1 MQNIE
6 RPLAEQ
12 NTKKITRK
20 VSQYST
26 LKTVPLNYEEFR
38 IHPFNGAVVGRCLA
52 KSRRTG
58 LQCGAFAVSGYATCY
73 HHGSSKKSGKRT
85 VAGEKARYESVYKH
99 GDRSEAVVT
108 QRSEASKELYIL
120 RQAAYATGLL
130 PWWGSVKNKPKL
142 HAVQLALK
150 AIKK

>member
-1 MQNIE
+1 MKN
-6 RPLAEQ
+6 RSLPLTEQ

-20 VSQYST
+20 ISPHST
-26 LKTVPLNYEEFR
+26 FKSIPLNYEEFR
-38 IHPFNGAVVGRCLA
+38 LHTWNGSMVARCLA

-58 LQCGAFAVSGYATCY
+58 VQCCAFAVSGYATCY

-99 GDRSEAVVT
+99 G
-108 QRSEASKELYIL
+108 QRSHEVITRRSGASKELYVI
-120 RQAAYATGLL
+120 RQAAYATGLV

-142 HAVQLALK
+142 NSVQLALK
-150 AIKK
+150 VVKK